1 MPGVSTGT
9 PRGGARERI
18 LHVATHLLYTDGLG
32 VGVDTIVARCGV
44 AKATLYTHFPSKD
57 TLVREVLERRDH
69 EWRER
74 VARAVEGAADP
85 DARLLAVF
93 DVLDEDTRRRDYRGS
108 PHLNAVAEL
117 PDPAHPARR
126 ACAAHATGLRGLLGR
141 LASEAGAREP
151 DELAGALALLVHGA
165 ACARV
170 IEGDREAAPRARRA
184 AVTLLDAE
192 RER

>member
-1 MPGVSTGT
+1 MSTGP

-18 LHVATHLLYTDGLG
+18 LHVATHLLYTDGLS
-32 VGVDTIVARCGV
+32 VGVDTIVARAEV

-57 TLVREVLERRDH
+57 ALVREVLERRDH

-93 DVLDEDTRRRDYRGS
+93 DVLHEDVRRRDYRGS

-126 ACAAHATGLRGLLGR
+126 ACSVHGTELRALLRR
-141 LASEAGAREP
+141 LAGEAGARRP
-151 DELAGALALLVHGA
+151 DELAGALAMLVHGA
-165 ACARV
+165 TCARV

-184 AVTLLDAE
+184 AVTLLEAE
-192 RER
+192 RGG